1 VQEVLLNNS
10 MPNVARKDGVD
21 TVSTGHGCDSQT
33 VTNTGSGNVFANS
46 IGVVRKGD
54 LDAGHN
60 YPVVILVFVP
70 DEEPPPDPPPDYIGG
85 TYVEEIICEGHTQAL
100 STYSPNVFAN
110 NLNIGRLGDT
120 YSGETLTSGSPN
132 VFAN

>member
-1 VQEVLLNNS
+1 

-21 TVSTGHGCDSQT
+21 TVNTGHGCDSTT
-33 VTNTGSGNVFANS
+33 VTGTGSGNVFANS
-46 IGVVRKGD
+46 IGVVRRGD
-54 LDAGHN
+54 LDAGHT
-60 YPVVILVFVP
+60 YPVVYYVFVP
-70 DEEPPPDPPPDYIGG
+70 DPEPPPDPPPDYIGG
-85 TYVEEIICEGHTQAL
+85 TYVEVIVCEGHSQAL

-132 VFAN
+132 VFANS

>member
-60 YPVVILVFVP
+60 YPVVYYVFVP
-70 DEEPPPDPPPDYIGG
+70 GNPEDPEDLGS
-85 TYVEEIICEGHTQAL
+85 YVPVVVCEGHTQAL